1 MGRKVLSV
9 RMLGGQGAFSSGVI
23 PADSWTRQLRF
34 LHGFT
39 LIPTV
44 LEEMAVA
51 SQGWSEGLF
60 REREVQWHLRHP
72 PPQEDTW

>member
-9 RMLGGQGAFSSGVI
+9 RTLDGQGAFSSGVI
-23 PADSWTRQLRF
+23 REDSWTCQLRF
-34 LHGFT
+34 LRGFT
-39 LIPTV
+39 LILIV

-51 SQGWSEGLF
+51 SQGRSEGLF
-60 REREVQWHLRHP
+60 RERGVQWHLRHP